1 MKKFRVVIAETQ
13 YYEVYVEANTEEV
26 AEDLA
31 TDTYGEDGD
40 IFLTELDAKLI
51 EEVNEDE

>member
-13 YYEVYVEANTEEV
+13 YYEVYVEADTQDE

-31 TDTYGEDGD
+31 TDIYGEDGD
-40 IFLTELDAKLI
+40 IFLTELDTKI
-51 EEVNEDE
+51 VEEADEHE

>member
-13 YYEVYVEANTEEV
+13 YYEVYVEANTEEK

>member
-1 MKKFRVVIAETQ
+1 MAKYRVVIAETQ
-13 YYEVYVEANTEEV
+13 YYEVYVEANTQDE

-40 IFLTELDAKLI
+40 IFLTELDTKLVDG
-51 EEVNEDE
+51 VNEDE

>member
-1 MKKFRVVIAETQ
+1 MAKYRVVIAETQ
-13 YYEVYVEANTEEV
+13 YYEVYVEANTKDE

-40 IFLTELDAKLI
+40 IFLTELDTKLV
-51 EEVNEDE
+51 EGVNEDE

>member
-1 MKKFRVVIAETQ
+1 MAKYRVVIAETQ
-13 YYEVYVEANTEEV
+13 YYEVYVEANTEDE

-40 IFLTELDAKLI
+40 IFLTELDTKLV
-51 EEVNEDE
+51 EGVNEDE